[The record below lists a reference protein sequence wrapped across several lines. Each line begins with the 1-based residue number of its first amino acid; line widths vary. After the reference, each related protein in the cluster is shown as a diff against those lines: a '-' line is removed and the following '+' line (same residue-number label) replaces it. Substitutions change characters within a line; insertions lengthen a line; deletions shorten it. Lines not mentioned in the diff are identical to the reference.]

1 MGGLMRFSCLGFH
14 SSLYPYR
21 PLVNR
26 YARLGLHP
34 YNMKEVTNF
43 KLHHLIKFN
52 FRSSG
57 ASSFLMTLAAVDP
70 VANSLVQTFQV
81 QVDEAN
87 CGFLD
92 VICSISR
99 IRGDTTSERFSSSY
113 DNARLPD
120 WPSHNFIDS
129 QRFYLVQGSELP
141 YPHWIY
147 LYLELAVLKYD
158 IRISDVNLSFSLFL
172 HINAHTTEGDC
183 WLLLQ
188 DFFWSNLEIVQV
200 AIETTEEAPL
210 QAKNSIL
217 YITFKGLATGGIG
230 QHVERKAIIKS
241 FFSEPSGFLS
251 LKGHLCKEEEEDLS
265 HTATINRL
273 REISRR
279 NRELYL
285 RSRTTV

>member
-158 IRISDVNLSFSLFL
+158 IRISD
-172 HINAHTTEGDC
+172 
-183 WLLLQ
+183 